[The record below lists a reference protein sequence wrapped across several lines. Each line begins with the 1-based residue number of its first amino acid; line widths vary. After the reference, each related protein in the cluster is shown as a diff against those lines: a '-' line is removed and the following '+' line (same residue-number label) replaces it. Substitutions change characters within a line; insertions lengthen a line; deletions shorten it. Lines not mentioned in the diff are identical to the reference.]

1 MDMVSMK
8 RDVVKDYTFGGIDP
22 TPSPYPYGLS
32 ICLDEDSIGK
42 LGLIALPMVGE
53 KMTLTAK
60 VEVRNV
66 SMSESAERGKDRR
79 VELQITDMA
88 LGASDDKPEGT
99 DHAKVL
105 YEMED
110 M

>member
-8 RDVVKDYTFGGIDP
+8 RDVVKEYTLGGVDP

-60 VEVRNV
+60 VEVRGV
-66 SMSESAERGKDRR
+66 SMSESAGRGKDRR

-88 LGASDDKPEGT
+88 LGASDDEPEET